1 MSERNVSTKE
11 DEYTCLLRREHD
23 CSYRSVY
30 SGLCKMPHRIDFAR
44 LVCKYRQEAKGLTH
58 GVEFVGDELDE
69 SKYAGE

>member
-1 MSERNVSTKE
+1 
-11 DEYTCLLRREHD
+11 
-23 CSYRSVY
+23 
-30 SGLCKMPHRIDFAR
+30 MPHRIDFAR